1 MLEYKINIEKK
12 NWIYRMKTKILII
25 SFCLFTASAFSQ
37 EFISDF
43 TWNFGFTADKLSEYI
58 PNNSYKG
65 FGIEGRRFFDKNIS
79 GGLSFGW
86 NIFDQRIAEPIIIDE
101 EGFSGTISGTQIRYV
116 NAFPILANAHYY
128 LGKRKDFRFFL
139 GGGVGVY
146 YILQRLDLGVWSLES
161 NNWHFG
167 LAPEAGFLIPFGD
180 GESNIIVTG
189 KYNHAFSSGKTI
201 GGNEDNSYS
210 YWSLNFGFAFSSRF

>member
-1 MLEYKINIEKK
+1 
-12 NWIYRMKTKILII
+12 MKTKIIILLI
-25 SFCLFTASAFSQ
+25 SVLSTSVFAQ

-43 TWNFGFTADKLSEYI
+43 TWNFGFTADKLNEYI

-65 FGIEGRRFFDKNIS
+65 FAIEGRRFFDKNIS
-79 GGLSFGW
+79 GGLSLGW
-86 NIFDQRIAEPIIIDE
+86 NIFDQRIAEPITIDQ
-101 EGFSGTISGTQIRYV
+101 EGFGGTISGTQIRYV

-128 LGKRKDFRFFL
+128 IGKRKDFRVFL

-146 YILQRLDLGVWSLES
+146 YILQRLDLGVWMLES

-167 LAPEAGFLIPFGD
+167 LAPEAGVLIPLDD
-180 GESNIIVTG
+180 GQTHIIVTG
-189 KYNHAFSSGKTI
+189 RYNHAFSSGKSI